1 MLLQNINEVIVLNK
15 QCIKIIDILQKSFTK
30 IGIAKT
36 IFIIQKESLL
46 HFSIFLHNI
55 KYIFSVVL
63 IYDNNDYIYI
73 YIYLELGQIHTHIH
87 IYIYVIIIV
96 VDHIYICMCVY
107 I

>member
-73 YIYLELGQIHTHIH
+73 YYCRRS
-87 IYIYVIIIV
+87 YIYMYV
-96 VDHIYICMCVY
+96 CVY
-107 I
+107 LT